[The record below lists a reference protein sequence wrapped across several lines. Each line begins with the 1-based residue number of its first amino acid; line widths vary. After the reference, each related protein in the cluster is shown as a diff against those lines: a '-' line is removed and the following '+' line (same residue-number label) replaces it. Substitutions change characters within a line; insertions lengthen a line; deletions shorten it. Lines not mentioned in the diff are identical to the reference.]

1 MGSTAS
7 VARLGRFA
15 TDTPVGSM
23 PEIQSYKVS
32 ADGYRLQIECAVAGE
47 ATVGCHWIDPISG
60 RFLRESPWVEAK
72 GSASIGIDLPAAPG
86 RYRFYVSTRTDK
98 GWDYL
103 LGLPFLTVDAVVGEA
118 GVSIE
123 RQLKTNVGALGRE
136 RWPGELREIVAGP
149 WKAFWANR
157 FLIGSMVR
165 RDILSRYRG
174 SFADAFWALLNPLLL
189 MLTYYFVFGVF
200 LKTRFPGDPSQ
211 SGFVLFFL
219 AGMLPWLAMNESIA
233 RAPNS
238 ALEHR
243 NLIRKAIFP
252 VEVLPLN
259 LTLAGMVT
267 GLTATVIFLLFLIG
281 ARHAIPVTGLWLP
294 VLWVPQL
301 LLTAGLCYLLAAVGV
316 YVRDLVYVMGLLLTM
331 WFFMTPICYPDANL
345 PKEALVMLGKNP
357 LYVLV
362 RGYRAIFIKGTV
374 PEWAALG
381 KLYAVSVLIFYA
393 GFAIFRRAR
402 RGFADVL

>member
-1 MGSTAS
+1 MPDIRAFE
-7 VARLGRFA
+7 ARVNRFH
-15 TDTPVGSM
+15 
-23 PEIQSYKVS
+23 VS
-32 ADGYRLQIECAVAGE
+32 IDLELTGAG
-47 ATVGCHWIDPISG
+47 TVGCHWVDPDSG
-60 RFLRESPWVEAK
+60 RYLKESPWQQSDGHSTFEL
-72 GSASIGIDLPAAPG
+72 DLPEAPG
-86 RYRFYVSTRTDK
+86 KYRFYVSTQEGGQWSYDT
-98 GWDYL
+98 GQ
-103 LGLPFLTVDAVVGEA
+103 PFLAIDAE
-118 GVSIE
+118 VSDSGIALV
-123 RQLKTNVGALGRE
+123 RQQITTAARLRRE
-136 RWPGELREIVAGP
+136 RWPATVSEILLGP
-149 WKAFWANR
+149 WQSYWDHR
-157 FLIGSMVR
+157 HLVGSMVR

-243 NLIRKAIFP
+243 NLITKVIFP
-252 VEVLPLN
+252 VEVLPFN

-267 GLTATVIFLLFLIG
+267 GLTATAVFLIFLL
-281 ARHAIPVTGLWLP
+281 ATRQAIPATALWLP
-294 VLWVPQL
+294 LIWIPQF
-301 LLTAGLCYLLAAVGV
+301 LLTAGLCYLLAAIGV

-331 WFFMTPICYPDANL
+331 WFFMTPICYPDSAL
-345 PKEALVMLGKNP
+345 PKELLPILGKNP
-357 LYVLV
+357 LYILV
-362 RGYRAIFIKGTV
+362 RAYRAIFIENSN
-374 PEWAALG
+374 PNWEALV
-381 KLYAVSVLIFYA
+381 KLYALALAIFYT